1 MSRTKTK
8 MKHIVGVQHLTI
20 NQIVGFNVNPI
31 FCVCVVQYMVF
42 LVFVFIYNA
51 TSTFEFKINNESYFL
66 FQFSVSMLVL
76 GYLDR

>member
-51 TSTFEFKINNESYFL
+51 TSTFDFKINNESYFL
-66 FQFSVSMLVL
+66 FQFSVSMLDL
-76 GYLDR
+76 GSLHG